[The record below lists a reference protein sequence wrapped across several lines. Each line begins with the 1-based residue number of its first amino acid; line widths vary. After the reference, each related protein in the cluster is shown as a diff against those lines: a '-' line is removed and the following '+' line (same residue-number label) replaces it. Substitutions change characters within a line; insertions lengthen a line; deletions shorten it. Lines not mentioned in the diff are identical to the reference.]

1 MEYDRY
7 SEHTEDIAQKRET
20 KGRAEGLL
28 EGRTEGLL
36 EGRTEGLL
44 EGRTEGLRHTIIIKS
59 SLKWT
64 LSPGH
69 F

>member
-36 EGRTEGLL
+36 EGRTEGL
-44 EGRTEGLRHTIIIKS
+44 RHTIIIKS